1 MHAPGAYTSP
11 ETPNHMETTRIRA
24 PKWLIT
30 RNRRPSP
37 ARTSNI
43 PDFREKIQGFILI
56 QRARVDPARHTRT
69 RAPTRCSPSSP
80 PPRPFARTR
89 RRNSSATSPR
99 GASRATRDA
108 TRDRATRDATPTRR
122 AISRDGPPY
131 ALRARARAGERA
143 TRGRTR
149 RDARRHGRNTAARRA
164 RGRVEGRRDGNFLV
178 VDVAASSSRRRRRC

>member
-1 MHAPGAYTSP
+1 MHATGTYTSA
-11 ETPNHMETTRIRA
+11 ETANHMEFTRIRA
-24 PKWLIT
+24 PKRLIT

-37 ARTSNI
+37 ENATNI

-80 PPRPFARTR
+80 PPPPFARTR

-108 TRDRATRDATPTRR
+108 TRGRATRDAATTRPM
-122 AISRDGPPY
+122 ARDGPPY

-178 VDVAASSSRRRRRC
+178 VDVAATTTSRRRRC